1 MAFPNIDKAVFA
13 WLREQRA
20 NKVPL
25 SGKVPQQEALNFT
38 CMLDVVRRE
47 RKKKKMCTEGK
58 FARNVLDAFDM
69 IRSFLGAHDYS
80 VAMDYFLQCE
90 SRALKLLQGK
100 ARQSKLTDF
109 WE

>member
-1 MAFPNIDKAVFA
+1 MSSGE
-13 WLREQRA
+13 RE
-20 NKVPL
+20 
-25 SGKVPQQEALNFT
+25 
-38 CMLDVVRRE
+38 
-47 RKKKKMCTEGK
+47 KKKKMCTEGK